1 MSITATFECLKI
13 SNFTSHFFMFFGF
26 EWPQNKC
33 SSFGIVADPHHAILY
48 LNDIQQ
54 RQRFIESGCHRS
66 IEQYHLH
73 RYNSPVQPCAVSL
86 CFQWKI
92 SRNNTIIFHW
102 LLSNRLWATSVTNAP
117 DSDVSDIW
125 VRFIQMKI
133 VHCDNDSRW
142 KKVSFTNGIK
152 RKIATFHNFTEWF
165 VLKFISL
172 KRAIRWQNDAHYRRL
187 LETQSILSFGRSI
200 QFGQCN
206 YYGLNRKCKNLN
218 DKCLF
223 HAIDSDPKLHAT

>member
-1 MSITATFECLKI
+1 M
-13 SNFTSHFFMFFGF
+13 
-26 EWPQNKC
+26 
-33 SSFGIVADPHHAILY
+33 
-48 LNDIQQ
+48 
-54 RQRFIESGCHRS
+54 
-66 IEQYHLH
+66 
-73 RYNSPVQPCAVSL
+73 
-86 CFQWKI
+86 
-92 SRNNTIIFHW
+92 
-102 LLSNRLWATSVTNAP
+102 
-117 DSDVSDIW
+117 
-125 VRFIQMKI
+125 
-133 VHCDNDSRW
+133 
-142 KKVSFTNGIK
+142 SFTNGIK

-223 HAIDSDPKLHAT
+223 HAIDSDPKLHATWRFLYSCRLRIPLCIRWIVNRYLSSLWWRAIKLVILVVAKQYLTSILSHFPCQIKRHLMRFGGNRNTMLRVAILRSSTVEIELANFTHTKLSFPAFTNMEKETKKKKKSARSTGYK